1 MRWDVGAGKLGSS
14 ADSFGKNQALFTRPW
29 NKTKRESE
37 ATASLH
43 QYPST
48 RGVGKSRE
56 LLDTA
61 AGPTV
66 AHVHAHALTR
76 IQSYATLKGP
86 ADAQ

>member
-1 MRWDVGAGKLGSS
+1 MNLSMSMSRCVCMRWDVGKPGAVHEALETKPSVK
-14 ADSFGKNQALFTRPW
+14 ARRRPPFTSF
-29 NKTKRESE
+29 S
-37 ATASLH
+37 
-43 QYPST
+43 
-48 RGVGKSRE
+48 VVKSRE

>member
-1 MRWDVGAGKLGSS
+1 MD
-14 ADSFGKNQALFTRPW
+14 TW

-37 ATASLH
+37 ATPC
-43 QYPST
+43 PSPVP
-48 RGVGKSRE
+48 GVVVGKSRE